1 MAQQAENK
9 ACAMTTAHAE
19 SMERRVRL
27 TCRVNGQFVV
37 EDIDPTMLLLHFLR
51 DRLKLFGTKELAV
64 KANVERVR

>member
-37 EDIDPTMLLLHFLR
+37 EDIDPLCLIPLLCQQS
-51 DRLKLFGTKELAV
+51 DRFHLF
-64 KANVERVR
+64 